1 VAADSHDQADF
12 APFGHEQR
20 DALEL
25 LREHYASGSLSLD
38 DLTRRVGIAAT
49 ASTSAE
55 LREALLDLE
64 THPSSPQASAL
75 EPHLVHNE
83 RVLWTGRPDPAK
95 HFTKADT
102 FAIPFSLMWGGFA
115 IFWEAAALASGPGFF
130 ALFGLPFVAIG
141 LYMIFGR
148 FIYKAR
154 LKRRT
159 LYAVTDR
166 RVLQLVKRQ
175 RGDVLDAA
183 FIDAIS
189 AVNRDVGADG
199 SGSVI
204 FGGGSGW
211 SGQWANTGAPMFASS
226 NMLVP
231 LAFYDIPDAAR
242 VADLVTDL
250 RRSAEPSALGAD
262 VSRR

>member
-1 VAADSHDQADF
+1 VAVDPYDQAGF
-12 APFGHEQR
+12 ASFGHEQQ
-20 DALEL
+20 DALDL
-25 LREHYASGSLSLD
+25 LREHYASGGLSLD
-38 DLTRRVGIAAT
+38 ELTRRVGVAA
-49 ASTSAE
+49 AARTSAE
-55 LREALLDLE
+55 LREAVRNLD
-64 THPSSPQASAL
+64 THRSSPQASAL
-75 EPHLVHNE
+75 EPHLVHDE
-83 RVLWTGRPDPAK
+83 CVLWTGRPDPAK
-95 HFTKADT
+95 HFTKADA

-130 ALFGLPFVAIG
+130 AIFGLPFVAIG
-141 LYMIFGR
+141 VYMIFGR

-154 LKRRT
+154 LKQRT

-166 RVLQLVKRQ
+166 RVLQLVKRR

-183 FIDAIS
+183 FIDAIP

-199 SGSVI
+199 SGSVV

-211 SGQWANTGAPMFASS
+211 SGQWANTGAPMFASN
-226 NMLVP
+226 NMPAP

-250 RRSAEPSALGAD
+250 RRSPGPPEPDAD
-262 VSRR
+262 VLRR